1 MSNYDVVL
9 ASTELAV
16 GTHWKGTIHLDR
28 LDYKCRDI
36 TGRITASFT
45 VVGLQVAR
53 HYWKDLPFIYTRRI
67 ESEETFLEGSSV
79 HLHAVDWEWRDILG
93 TIVPSFTLHLHELN
107 YTWRDI
113 SGRILP
119 SFTRADLQVKRHLWN
134 DRCTIYTCW
143 TYSPTHLDGLKCE
156 CRDISGTIPG
166 RIDHE
171 LCALTW

>member
-53 HYWKDLPFIYTRRI
+53 HYWKDLPFIYTRWI
-67 ESEETFLEGSSV
+67 ESEETFLERSYH
-79 HLHAVDWEWRDILG
+79 HLH
-93 TIVPSFTLHLHELN
+93 F
-107 YTWRDI
+107 
-113 SGRILP
+113 
-119 SFTRADLQVKRHLWN
+119 
-134 DRCTIYTCW
+134 IYTSW
-143 TYSPTHLDGLKCE
+143 N
-156 CRDISGTIPG
+156 
-166 RIDHE
+166 
-171 LCALTW
+171 